1 MIDSLKRE
9 IELIERHI
17 NILRIIYEN
26 EPVGVVKLS
35 DKSGYDHHEIRYSL
49 RILEEN
55 ELIDP
60 TNSGAV
66 TTEKC
71 DEYIEEFDEEINEQI
86 DILKTIKF
94 ELGG

>member
-1 MIDSLKRE
+1 MIESLKRE
-9 IELIERHI
+9 IELTDRHI
-17 NILRIIYEN
+17 TILGIIYQN

-35 DKSGYDHHEIRYSL
+35 DESGYDHHEIRYSL

-66 TTEKC
+66 TTDKCNEYMGELDEKI
-71 DEYIEEFDEEINEQI
+71 DEQI

-94 ELGG
+94 ELGS